1 MPITLHAFR
10 RALSSIREADHMRR
24 NDLLLAF
31 CETAWP
37 TKEGMSN

>member
-1 MPITLHAFR
+1 MIGLFAFR

-24 NDLLLAF
+24 NELLLAF

-37 TKEGMSN
+37 TKSAQNN